1 MAGNH
6 PKTKAVSNQIFTMS
20 NRLII
25 NPGTPQAWE
34 IQLKPGL
41 NRIGRGDDND
51 FVINHQ
57 SMSTHHCEITVT
69 DTAVTL
75 RDLGSTNGSFVER
88 VPVTQIQLQSGHH
101 VQLGAIGMVF
111 ESVGLP
117 PLPDAVNLP
126 GDGAHIMVANPTPAA
141 PPPPPP
147 PGLRINRPE
156 ASAAHPPA
164 ASSSPPKSVTP
175 IPVRNFTATAT
186 ATASGSDMSDRQ
198 SLIRGSIGAVVGGLV
213 GMLAWYALIKF
224 TGYTH
229 SLVAWG
235 VGGVTG
241 AGARML
247 AKDGSMGLGLVCA
260 LCALGAIVFGEYY
273 GVRAL
278 IMKQAEKFASIADMA
293 YEMQKE
299 YAKEAVAAKTPE
311 EIRKVIAA
319 REEKTAAEV
328 TEAEMAEFKKD
339 LPELQDIV
347 NGKVSKEDFRKK
359 LSAAAADE
367 FNFKE
372 YFFKEDV
379 KGGIFMVLFI
389 CLGVATA
396 WKIGAGD
403 AAAD

>member
-1 MAGNH
+1 
-6 PKTKAVSNQIFTMS
+6 MS

-41 NRIGRGDDND
+41 NRIGRGEDND

-57 SMSTHHCEITVT
+57 SVSTHHCELTVT
-69 DTAVTL
+69 DAGVLL
-75 RDLGSTNGSFVER
+75 RDLGSTNGTFVER
-88 VPVTQIQLQSGHH
+88 VPVTEIQLHTGHH
-101 VQLGAIGMVF
+101 VQFGSVGLVF
-111 ESVGLP
+111 ESLGLP

-141 PPPPPP
+141 PPPPPLP

-156 ASAAHPPA
+156 AAAAHPPA
-164 ASSSPPKSVTP
+164 APGLPPKSGTP

-186 ATASGSDMSDRQ
+186 GAGRGLSNRQ
-198 SLIRGSIGAVVGGLV
+198 SLIRGSIGAVVGGLI

-278 IMKQAEKFASIADMA
+278 IMKQADQFASIADMA

-299 YAKEAVAAKTPE
+299 YAQEAVAAKTPE
-311 EIRKVIAA
+311 DIRKVIAE
-319 REEKTAAEV
+319 REEKTVAEV
-328 TEAEMAEFKKD
+328 TDEEMAEFKKE
-339 LPELQDIV
+339 LPEMQEIAS
-347 NGKVSKEDFRKK
+347 GKVSKEDFRQK
-359 LSAAAADE
+359 LSSAAADE
-367 FNFKE
+367 FSFKE

-379 KGGIFMVLFI
+379 KSGIFMVLFV